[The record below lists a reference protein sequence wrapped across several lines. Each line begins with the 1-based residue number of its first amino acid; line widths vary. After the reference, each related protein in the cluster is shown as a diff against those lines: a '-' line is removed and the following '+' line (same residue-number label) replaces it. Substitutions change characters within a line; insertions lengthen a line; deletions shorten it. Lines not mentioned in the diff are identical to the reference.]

1 MAAVDAARVASI
13 ARKEVRHILRDPF
26 TLAFAL
32 GIPVILLTFFGF
44 VIDLNVKDVRL
55 SVRDSDK
62 TRISRQLAE
71 VFAGSAYFRLLPPM
85 FFGDSVRE
93 LDTGKASGVLI
104 IHPEFGKRLASGK
117 EARAQLL
124 VDGADNSKAAV
135 VLGYLAGIRQ
145 ASINKLSPFPMPEPI
160 EVRTRFLFNPELN
173 SQWFVVPGL
182 CTIVIGLISILLTAL
197 TVAREWEN
205 GSMEKLLAT
214 PVRPLEIIIGKLAP
228 YTVLGLAGVVLVY
241 LTARLVFSVPFAG
254 NHLFFAA
261 ACLIYI
267 LAALSQGLLISV
279 LVRQQQIAMQLS
291 LITGLLPSLLLS
303 GFIFPIESMP
313 AFFRYLTMIFSQ
325 RWFMTVSRGIFLRGS
340 DLRELLTPLS
350 ALALICA
357 IMLFLASKKFKT
369 DLEP

>member
-117 EARAQLL
+117 EARRSSWWMERTIQRRPSSWAI
-124 VDGADNSKAAV
+124 SP
-135 VLGYLAGIRQ
+135 
-145 ASINKLSPFPMPEPI
+145 ASDRPRSISFRLSPC
-160 EVRTRFLFNPELN
+160 R
-173 SQWFVVPGL
+173 S
-182 CTIVIGLISILLTAL
+182 
-197 TVAREWEN
+197 
-205 GSMEKLLAT
+205 
-214 PVRPLEIIIGKLAP
+214 
-228 YTVLGLAGVVLVY
+228 
-241 LTARLVFSVPFAG
+241 
-254 NHLFFAA
+254 
-261 ACLIYI
+261 
-267 LAALSQGLLISV
+267 
-279 LVRQQQIAMQLS
+279 
-291 LITGLLPSLLLS
+291 PS
-303 GFIFPIESMP
+303 
-313 AFFRYLTMIFSQ
+313 
-325 RWFMTVSRGIFLRGS
+325 
-340 DLRELLTPLS
+340 
-350 ALALICA
+350 
-357 IMLFLASKKFKT
+357 K
-369 DLEP
+369 